1 MTIKFLSL
9 YKGYEIKSDTW
20 KCSFLEKSVK
30 KKKSGNAISLRSFMT
45 GG

>member
-30 KKKSGNAISLRSFMT
+30 KKKVEMLFHSEVS
-45 GG
+45 